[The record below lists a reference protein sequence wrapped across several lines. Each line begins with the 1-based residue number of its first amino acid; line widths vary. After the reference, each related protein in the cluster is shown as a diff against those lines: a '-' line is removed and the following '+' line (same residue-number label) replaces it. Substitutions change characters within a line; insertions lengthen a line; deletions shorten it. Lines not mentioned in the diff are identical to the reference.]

1 MSKKKIR
8 LTIRVQIL
16 ALTLVSMI
24 VLTGIITIYAINSMS
39 SGLEEES
46 LSGLK
51 DVCYSV
57 SAAYDALGDGDYSLD
72 GDMLM
77 KGSFNATKDE

>member
-24 VLTGIITIYAINSMS
+24 VLTGIIMIYSSNFYLKRNFSKRSLLAI
-39 SGLEEES
+39 
-46 LSGLK
+46 K
-51 DVCYSV
+51 I
-57 SAAYDALGDGDYSLD
+57 
-72 GDMLM
+72 
-77 KGSFNATKDE
+77 

>member
-24 VLTGIITIYAINSMS
+24 VLTGIITIYAINSKI
-39 SGLEEES
+39 GRAH
-46 LSGLK
+46 
-51 DVCYSV
+51 V
-57 SAAYDALGDGDYSLD
+57 
-72 GDMLM
+72 
-77 KGSFNATKDE
+77 